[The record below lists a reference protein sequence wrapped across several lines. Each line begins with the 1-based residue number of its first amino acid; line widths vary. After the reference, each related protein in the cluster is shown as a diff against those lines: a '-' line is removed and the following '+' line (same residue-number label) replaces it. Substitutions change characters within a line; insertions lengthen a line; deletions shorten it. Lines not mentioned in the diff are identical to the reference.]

1 MPARLI
7 QQSIW
12 KYLARPRRAV
22 IEVLADARPVA
33 HINEYV
39 AHSELRHKPTAYWN
53 QVLQA
58 EAVEYV
64 DADEE
69 YYEPT
74 AYWNQALQAEAV
86 EYVDA
91 DEEYYEQM
99 GSVERSARFGWLG
112 GWGPHPRVFGVVVE
126 SGC

>member
-1 MPARLI
+1 MRGGRV

-22 IEVLADARPVA
+22 IEAPADARPVA
-33 HINEYV
+33 HTNEYV
-39 AHSELRHKPTAYWN
+39 AQSELRHKPTAYWN

-69 YYEPT
+69 YYE
-74 AYWNQALQAEAV
+74 
-86 EYVDA
+86 
-91 DEEYYEQM
+91 QM
-99 GSVERSARFGWLG
+99 GSEERSARFGWLG

>member
-1 MPARLI
+1 MRGGRV

-22 IEVLADARPVA
+22 IEAPADARPAA
-33 HINEYV
+33 HTNEYV
-39 AHSELRHKPTAYWN
+39 AQSELRHKPTAYWN
-53 QVLQA
+53 QV
-58 EAVEYV
+58 
-64 DADEE
+64 
-69 YYEPT
+69 
-74 AYWNQALQAEAV
+74 LQAEAV